1 MDVLEDFA
9 NFEPVVDLEAL
20 DCAYLSRNIDTK
32 GEIHNF
38 AKSIAILG
46 SMYDMACRTFLK
58 VSIPELRT
66 LCGSL
71 DPRNLRSLG
80 NGRFDGVTDR
90 NTTFILGYKY
100 RIGDQHVGVPS
111 LLAPTK

>member
-1 MDVLEDFA
+1 MIHTPPIMDVLEDFA

-38 AKSIAILG
+38 AKSIAIL
-46 SMYDMACRTFLK
+46 
-58 VSIPELRT
+58 ELRT